1 MNNRSGDKTINLYIG
16 KWRSMQICVIKPRKE
31 VMRKKVRYVGST
43 GIVDDDLEDRKYD
56 IYASNDNDEVYAI
69 KCD

>member
-1 MNNRSGDKTINLYIG
+1 MSNKYSKTIDLYIG
-16 KWRSMQICVIKPRKE
+16 KWKGLQTCAIKPRKE
-31 VMRKKVRYVGST
+31 VMRMKVRYIGTT